1 MKNQIT
7 EKDMRLP
14 DYEGFA
20 MDFISE
26 KEVFLSK
33 KKLKN

>member
-14 DYEGFA
+14 EYEGFG

-26 KEVFLSK
+26 KEKFKSK
-33 KKLKN
+33 KK